1 MSDQLTHECGIALVR
16 LRKPLQHYIRKHGTA
31 LWGVNKLFLLMEKQ
45 HNRGQDGVG
54 IGCIKL
60 KMPNGFPYM
69 FRDRSAEPNS
79 LGEVF
84 RRHLDRFNQL
94 VSEGAIDPQDGDSVK
109 RHFEFGG
116 ELLMGH
122 LRYGTSGAF
131 DEGSCHPYIRRSNW
145 PTKTLMV
152 LGNFNM
158 TNAPQLNQTM
168 IDRGQHPIF
177 STDTQTV
184 LEEIGYHLDE
194 QHTDIYRAM
203 RDAGVPGRDIPDI
216 ISDRLDLH
224 SIIHESG
231 VNWDGGFAIAGMVGN
246 GDSFVMRDPHGI
258 RPCFYLVTEDV
269 FAFASE
275 RVPLMTVF
283 NADAADVK
291 EVPRGH
297 AVSMKADG
305 SLSIERFA
313 PEVEEKQCAFERIY
327 FSRGNDPSIYQ
338 ERKRMG
344 AALVP
349 QILASINNDLANT
362 VFSFIPNTAEI
373 GYYGMIAG
381 LQRHRRAEVRDAIL
395 TAKRDGTL
403 TEELVDH
410 GQLAAQRENCAQGHQ
425 ATYVHQPGREPR
437 ASGLARVR
445 HQLWS
450 GAAKRQSRGD

>member
-158 TNAPQLNQTM
+158 TNA
-168 IDRGQHPIF
+168 
-177 STDTQTV
+177 
-184 LEEIGYHLDE
+184 
-194 QHTDIYRAM
+194 
-203 RDAGVPGRDIPDI
+203 
-216 ISDRLDLH
+216 
-224 SIIHESG
+224 
-231 VNWDGGFAIAGMVGN
+231 
-246 GDSFVMRDPHGI
+246 
-258 RPCFYLVTEDV
+258 
-269 FAFASE
+269 
-275 RVPLMTVF
+275 
-283 NADAADVK
+283 
-291 EVPRGH
+291 
-297 AVSMKADG
+297 
-305 SLSIERFA
+305 
-313 PEVEEKQCAFERIY
+313 
-327 FSRGNDPSIYQ
+327 
-338 ERKRMG
+338 
-344 AALVP
+344 
-349 QILASINNDLANT
+349 
-362 VFSFIPNTAEI
+362 
-373 GYYGMIAG
+373 
-381 LQRHRRAEVRDAIL
+381 
-395 TAKRDGTL
+395 
-403 TEELVDH
+403 
-410 GQLAAQRENCAQGHQ
+410 
-425 ATYVHQPGREPR
+425 
-437 ASGLARVR
+437 
-445 HQLWS
+445 
-450 GAAKRQSRGD
+450 